1 MSVRR
6 CGMIGQGKSGMGG
19 VLITGV
25 WRIRTM
31 IEHKI
36 TVNLRML
43 EHDYFHRHDEHRVQR
58 KQRIKQSI
66 ALIRRLQV
74 NPTEAD
80 MYDDPT
86 Q

>member
-1 MSVRR
+1 
-6 CGMIGQGKSGMGG
+6 
-19 VLITGV
+19 
-25 WRIRTM
+25 M

-58 KQRIKQSI
+58 KQRIKQCI
-66 ALIRRLQV
+66 ASIRRLQD

-80 MYDDPT
+80 MYDNPAY
-86 Q
+86 